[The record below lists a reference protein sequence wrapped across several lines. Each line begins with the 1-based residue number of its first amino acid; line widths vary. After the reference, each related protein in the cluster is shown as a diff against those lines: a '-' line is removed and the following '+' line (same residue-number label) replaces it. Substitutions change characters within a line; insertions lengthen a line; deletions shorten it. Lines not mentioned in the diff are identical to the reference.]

1 MYTNSSDNFNNY
13 IIMKK
18 TLRILI
24 ALSLGLLLTI
34 SLEGIITLGNAFN
47 FENYTFVGWLFQ
59 ILIFTLTISLS
70 LLIAINENE
79 ND

>member
-34 SLEGIITLGNAFN
+34 SLENIITLGNAFN
-47 FENYTFVGWLFQ
+47 FENYTFVKWLFQ